1 MVQEFISAIKISYKG
16 YLCSMFY
23 VFLSIVY
30 GYIFFG
36 ILNPKIDELK
46 KVMEGL
52 VGFSGIFSAIL
63 ITFIISKIFRIR
75 NEKRELKMNVIK
87 LSNKVTY
94 FRRICSIIIFEYK
107 VWKKGVKS
115 RLENEYKDL
124 TYQHLYDQIQ
134 KNKLQ
139 ELIDEFLKDE
149 NEGRVSA
156 GTFYLALREMAK
168 VNGRYVYGEVYQE
181 DYIYSFDKLD
191 IWCGL
196 DCANAFFYYLEHKY
210 SLYKDCILIRNL
222 KINDQKEIEF
232 LASRINSEKFK
243 GRNFD
248 ESLLVDVGNYFF
260 EEIFPKLRNDL
271 AEFETSL
278 PKVIEYTLLHLFFIL
293 IFGVFI
299 PLFFPFFS
307 YLILASISA
316 FISTGV
322 ISLVFLDF
330 CIKFRRMLIKEIDLK
345 NSK

>member
-1 MVQEFISAIKISYKG
+1 MVQEFISTIKISYKR

-63 ITFIISKIFRIR
+63 ITFIISKIFQIR
-75 NEKRELKMNVIK
+75 NEKRELKMKVIK

-94 FRRICSIIIFEYK
+94 FRRICSIIIFEHN
-107 VWKKGVKS
+107 VWEKGVKS
-115 RLENEYKDL
+115 RLENKYKYL

-134 KNKLQ
+134 KNKPQ

-149 NEGRVSA
+149 EKGEVSA

-168 VNGRYVYGEVYQE
+168 VDGRYVYGEVYQE

-196 DCANAFFYYLEHKY
+196 GCANAFFYYLKDKY
-210 SLYKDCILIRNL
+210 SLYRNCILIHDL
-222 KINDQKEIEF
+222 KINVQKEIEF
-232 LASRINSEKFK
+232 LASRINNERFK
-243 GRNFD
+243 GRKFD
-248 ESLLVDVGNYFF
+248 ESLLVDVGNYFL

-299 PLFFPFFS
+299 PLFWHLYQHL
-307 YLILASISA
+307 YLQ
-316 FISTGV
+316 V
-322 ISLVFLDF
+322 
-330 CIKFRRMLIKEIDLK
+330 
-345 NSK
+345 